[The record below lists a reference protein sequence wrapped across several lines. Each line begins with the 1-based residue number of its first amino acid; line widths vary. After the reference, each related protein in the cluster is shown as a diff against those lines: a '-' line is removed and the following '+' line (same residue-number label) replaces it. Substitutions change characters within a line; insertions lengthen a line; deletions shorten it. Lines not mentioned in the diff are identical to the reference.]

1 MKIALVTDT
10 HFGARGDNLQFA
22 AYFKKF
28 YDEVFFPY
36 LKENNIRTLIHL
48 GDIVD
53 RRKFINF
60 QTAKILRETFIE
72 PIVREGIDAH
82 LIIGNHDT
90 YYKNTNEVNSMA
102 ELYEHGVYPNLHFY
116 SRPEV
121 VDFDGEPIIMMPWI
135 CNDTK
140 EESFDIINS
149 GRSQVLM
156 GHLEIHG
163 FEMYKNNP
171 VHIGMDQKL
180 FSGLD
185 VVCSGH
191 FHTRS
196 TRGNIT
202 YLGCPYEMTWSDYDD
217 PKGFHVYDTETRSL
231 EFIENPNRMFH
242 KVKYDDVEMRNED
255 IVAMECP
262 ELAGGIVKVIVKN
275 KTNPFFFDLF
285 IDKIEKAGV
294 VDLQVVEDHLNL
306 DLQDDE
312 DIIDE
317 AEDTLTIL
325 TKYIDQLEDVDKVG
339 LEQLIRNLYNEA
351 LVAQG

>member
-10 HFGARGDNLQFA
+10 HFGARGDNLAFA
-22 AYFKKF
+22 AYFKRF

-36 LKENNIRTLIHL
+36 LKENNIRTLVHL

-60 QTAKILRETFIE
+60 QTAKILRESFIE
-72 PIVREGIDAH
+72 PIVEAGIDAH

-121 VDFDGEPIIMMPWI
+121 VDFAGEPIIMMPWI
-135 CNDTK
+135 CQDTRD
-140 EESFDIINS
+140 ESFDIINS
-149 GRSQVLM
+149 GKSQVLF
-156 GHLEIHG
+156 GHLELHG

-171 VHIGMDQKL
+171 VHIGMDPKL
-180 FSGLD
+180 FSSLD

-196 TRGNIT
+196 TRGNVT
-202 YLGCPYEMTWSDYDD
+202 YLGCPYEMTWSDFDD

-242 KVKYDDVEMRNED
+242 KVKYDDQEMKNED
-255 IVAMECP
+255 ILAMEFP
-262 ELAGGIVKVIVKN
+262 ELANGIVKVIVKN

-285 IDKIEKAGV
+285 IDKIEKVGV

-312 DIIDE
+312 DIVDE

-325 TKYIDQLEDVDKVG
+325 TKYIDQLEDVDRVG
-339 LEQLIRNLYNEA
+339 LEQLIRNLYDEA
-351 LVAQG
+351 IVAQG